1 MPPSQPPPLLV
12 LALPPQ
18 GRAVVHANDSE
29 ARAGLTQALA
39 PSDEIAAEE
48 GRAAGPSREGEQRP
62 ESSSR
67 TISITAPPLPELPLM
82 ISGTITD
89 ASGRTLSGQT
99 TEAFY
104 VSMRHARPRRIHA

>member
-1 MPPSQPPPLLV
+1 MRAPPSAQGGLLFLIPNVGLRAPGWLGCGLAGLNLLLV

-48 GRAAGPSREGEQRP
+48 GRAAR
-62 ESSSR
+62 
-67 TISITAPPLPELPLM
+67 A
-82 ISGTITD
+82 
-89 ASGRTLSGQT
+89 
-99 TEAFY
+99 
-104 VSMRHARPRRIHA
+104 